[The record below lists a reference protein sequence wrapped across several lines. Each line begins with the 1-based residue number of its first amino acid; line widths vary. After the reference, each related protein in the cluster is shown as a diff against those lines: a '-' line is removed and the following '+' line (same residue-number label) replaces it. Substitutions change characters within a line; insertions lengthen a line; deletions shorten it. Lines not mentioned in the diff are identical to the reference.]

1 MSTVQKKTVKHR
13 ETTVATGDRA
23 ILPEGTRL
31 IPIFIMG
38 KRYMVPETLT
48 IQKAMEY
55 AGYQYIR
62 SCGCRGGICG
72 ACPTVYRILGDYNL
86 KFCLAC
92 QTVVEENMYLTQ
104 VPFFPA
110 NRTPYNLDDL
120 DASAE
125 TIMKL
130 YPEVMK
136 CVACNACTKACP
148 MDIEVM
154 EYVNAA
160 MRGDIAKVSRLSFD
174 CIQCGLCSV
183 RCPAQIQ
190 HFHLTQLCRRLHAMY
205 EVPKAEH
212 LRERVTEVKAG
223 KFDEML
229 KDLVKMTGDS
239 LKQAYVERE
248 MEPQDS
254 EGWEPQDKSF
264 L

>member
-1 MSTVQKKTVKHR
+1 MSEAQSK
-13 ETTVATGDRA
+13 EIALATGDRA

-72 ACPTVYRILGDYNL
+72 ACPTVYRILGDYHL
-86 KFCLAC
+86 QFCLAC
-92 QTVVEENMYLTQ
+92 QTVVRENMYLTQ

-110 NRTPYNLDDL
+110 NRTPYNLEEV

-125 TIMKL
+125 TIMRL

-136 CVACNACTKACP
+136 CVACNACTKSCP

-160 MRGDIAKVSRLSFD
+160 MRGDIAKVARLSLD
-174 CIQCGLCSV
+174 CIQCGLCSS

-190 HFHLTQLCRRLHAMY
+190 HYHLAQLCRRLYARY
-205 EVPKAEH
+205 KVPKAEH
-212 LRERVTEVKAG
+212 LQKRAADVKAG
-223 KFDEML
+223 RYDDALKNLVGKDE
-229 KDLVKMTGDS
+229 KS
-239 LKQAYVERE
+239 LTELYVGRE
-248 MEPQDS
+248 TEPQDS
-254 EGWEPQDKSF
+254 EGWEPKNKSF

>member
-1 MSTVQKKTVKHR
+1 MSEAQKKEIK
-13 ETTVATGDRA
+13 VATGDRA
-23 ILPEGTRL
+23 ILPEGTKL
-31 IPIFIMG
+31 VPIFIMG
-38 KRYMVPETLT
+38 KRYLVPETMT
-48 IQKAMEY
+48 IQKSLEY
-55 AGYQYIR
+55 AGYQFIR

-72 ACPTVYRILGDYNL
+72 ACPTVYRILGDYHLN
-86 KFCLAC
+86 FCLAC
-92 QTVVEENMYLTQ
+92 QTVVQENMYLTQ

-110 NRTPYNLDDL
+110 NRTPYKIEEV

-136 CVACNACTKACP
+136 CVACNTCTKSCP

-160 MRGDIAKVSRLSFD
+160 MRGDIAKVARLSFD
-174 CIQCGLCSV
+174 CIQCGLCSS

-190 HFHLTQLCRRLHAMY
+190 HFHLAQLCRRLHAKY
-205 EVPKAEH
+205 QVPRAEH
-212 LRERVTEVKAG
+212 LQSRVTDIKAG
-223 KFDEML
+223 KYDEML
-229 KDLVKMTGDS
+229 KNLVDS
-239 LKQAYVERE
+239 DEESLRKLYVERE
-248 MEPQDS
+248 MEPQNS

>member
-1 MSTVQKKTVKHR
+1 MSEAQSK
-13 ETTVATGDRA
+13 EIALATGDRA
-23 ILPEGTRL
+23 ILPEGTKL
-31 IPIFIMG
+31 VPIFIMG

-72 ACPTVYRILGDYNL
+72 ACPTVYRILGDYHL
-86 KFCLAC
+86 EFCLAC
-92 QTVVEENMYLTQ
+92 QTVVQENMYLTQ

-110 NRTPYNLDDL
+110 NRTPYDL
-120 DASAE
+120 EEVDASAE

-136 CVACNACTKACP
+136 CVACNACTKSCP
-148 MDIEVM
+148 MDIDVM

-160 MRGDIAKVSRLSFD
+160 MRGDIAKVARLSFD
-174 CIQCGLCSV
+174 CIQCGLCSS

-190 HFHLTQLCRRLHAMY
+190 HFHLAQLCRRLYARY

-212 LRERVTEVKAG
+212 LQERIAAVQAG
-223 KFDEML
+223 KYDDEL
-229 KDLVKMTGDS
+229 KNLVGKDEKS
-239 LKQAYVERE
+239 LTELYVKRE

-254 EGWEPQDKSF
+254 EGWEPEDKSF

>member
-1 MSTVQKKTVKHR
+1 MSDTNRKMN
-13 ETTVATGDRA
+13 VATGDRA
-23 ILPEGTRL
+23 ILPEGTKV

-38 KRYMVPETLT
+38 KRYLVPETLT

-72 ACPTVYRILGDYNL
+72 ACPTVYRILGDYHL
-86 KFCLAC
+86 QFCLAC
-92 QTVVEENMYLTQ
+92 QTVVQENMYLTQ

-110 NRTPYNLDDL
+110 NRTPYRLEEV
-120 DASAE
+120 DATAE

-136 CVACNACTKACP
+136 CVACNACTKSCP

-160 MRGDIAKVSRLSFD
+160 MRGDIEKVARLSFD
-174 CIQCGLCSV
+174 CIQCGLCSS

-190 HFHLTQLCRRLHAMY
+190 HYHLAQLCRRLYARY
-205 EVPKAEH
+205 LVPEAEH
-212 LRERVTEVKAG
+212 LKARVEELEAG
-223 KFDEML
+223 KYDKML
-229 KDLVKMTGDS
+229 EDLVSSDEETLRK
-239 LKQAYVERE
+239 AYVARE
-248 MEPQDS
+248 MEPQES
-254 EGWEPQDKSF
+254 EGWEPQDKTY

>member
-1 MSTVQKKTVKHR
+1 MSEAQKKEIK
-13 ETTVATGDRA
+13 VATGDRA

-31 IPIFIMG
+31 VPIFIMG
-38 KRYMVPETLT
+38 KRYLVPETMT
-48 IQKAMEY
+48 IQKAIEY
-55 AGYQYIR
+55 SGYQFIR

-72 ACPTVYRILGDYNL
+72 ACPTVYRILGDYHL
-86 KFCLAC
+86 HFCLAC
-92 QTVVEENMYLTQ
+92 QTVVQENMYLTQ

-110 NRTPYNLDDL
+110 NRTPYKLEEV

-136 CVACNACTKACP
+136 CVACNTCTKSCP

-160 MRGDIAKVSRLSFD
+160 MRGDIAKVARLSFD
-174 CIQCGLCSV
+174 CIQCGLCSS

-190 HFHLTQLCRRLHAMY
+190 HFHLAQLCRRLHAKY
-205 EVPKAEH
+205 QVPRAEH
-212 LRERVTEVKAG
+212 LQPRVADINAG
-223 KFDEML
+223 KYDEML
-229 KDLVKMTGDS
+229 KNLVASDEETLRK
-239 LKQAYVERE
+239 LYVERE
-248 MEPQDS
+248 VEPQDS
-254 EGWEPQDKSF
+254 EGWEPQDKTF

>member
-1 MSTVQKKTVKHR
+1 MSEAKKEIR
-13 ETTVATGDRA
+13 VATGDRA

-31 IPIFIMG
+31 VPIYIMG
-38 KRYMVPETLT
+38 KQYQVPETMT
-48 IQKAMEY
+48 IQKAVEF
-55 AGYQYIR
+55 AGYQFIR

-72 ACPTVYRILGDYNL
+72 ACPTIYRVAGDYHL
-86 KFCLAC
+86 HFCLAC
-92 QTVVEENMYLTQ
+92 QTVVQEEMYLTQ
-104 VPFFPA
+104 MPFFPA
-110 NRTPYNLDDL
+110 NRADYEIEEV

-136 CVACNACTKACP
+136 CVACNTCTKSCP

-160 MRGDIAKVSRLSFD
+160 MRGDTAKAARLSFD
-174 CIQCGLCSV
+174 CIQCGLCTS

-190 HFHLTQLCRRLHAMY
+190 HFHLAQLCRRVHAKY
-205 EVPKAEH
+205 QVPQAEH
-212 LRERVTEVKAG
+212 LKPRVADIKAG
-223 KFDEML
+223 KFVEVL
-229 KDLVKMTGDS
+229 TELEGSNEDS
-239 LKQAYVERE
+239 LRELYVARE

-254 EGWEPQDKSF
+254 RDWQPEEKKF

>member
-1 MSTVQKKTVKHR
+1 MSEAQKKEIK
-13 ETTVATGDRA
+13 VATGDRA

-31 IPIFIMG
+31 VPIFIMG
-38 KRYMVPETLT
+38 KRYLVPETMT
-48 IQKAMEY
+48 IQKSLEY
-55 AGYQYIR
+55 AGYQFIR

-72 ACPTVYRILGDYNL
+72 ACPTVYRILGDYHL
-86 KFCLAC
+86 HFCLAC
-92 QTVVEENMYLTQ
+92 QTVVQENMYLTQ

-110 NRTPYNLDDL
+110 NRAPYKLDEV

-136 CVACNACTKACP
+136 CVACNTCTKSCP

-160 MRGDIAKVSRLSFD
+160 MRGDIAKVARLSFD
-174 CIQCGLCSV
+174 CIQCGLCSS

-190 HFHLTQLCRRLHAMY
+190 HFHLAQLCRRLHAKY
-205 EVPKAEH
+205 QVPRAEH
-212 LRERVTEVKAG
+212 LQSRVADINAG
-223 KFDEML
+223 KYDEML
-229 KDLVKMTGDS
+229 KNLVESDEES
-239 LKQAYVERE
+239 LRKLYVERE
-248 MEPQDS
+248 MEPQNS
-254 EGWEPQDKSF
+254 EDWEPQDKSF